1 MFAIIESYRNYFELN
16 KEPQTKKLRVLLE
29 LLIANKTR
37 IPTIDLFNAIY
48 QLLDLKQEKTEIFEN
63 VGPMIELKFG
73 DNQCCGYK
81 FGVDSVAG
89 TLQMTPTR
97 CVRQKL
103 PGFLYCR
110 KHHEN
115 EIKPCWRCKLNYKRD
130 IIHQFG
136 WEHFGNIFESGLR
149 ERTWI
154 KSAPLLGVD
163 CKQIITFS
171 QKTFGRSATI
181 QSEKTAPVPVPT
193 VRMESMKPPITKLTK
208 NEIQQLSLHLLQH
221 MLSNNCIK
229 VSAQHP
235 ISEIKLF
242 DVDDDLVDDGKF
254 IYKMVAKKRSAIGIR
269 KNGDSVVMKESIMD
283 LKLDSQLTDDKIEAF
298 IKINLYLNQK

>member
-48 QLLDLKQEKTEIFEN
+48 QLLDLKQDKTEIFEN

-81 FGVDSVAG
+81 FGVDAVAG
-89 TLQMTPTR
+89 TLHMTPTR

-110 KHHEN
+110 KHYEN

-136 WEHFGNIFESGLR
+136 WEHFGNIFESNLR

-171 QKTFGRSATI
+171 QKTFGRSTTI
-181 QSEKTAPVPVPT
+181 QSEKTAPLPVPT
-193 VRMESMKPPITKLTK
+193 VHMESMKPPMTKLTK
-208 NEIQQLSLHLLQH
+208 DEIQQLSLHLLQH

-254 IYKMVAKKRSAIGIR
+254 IYKMIAKKRSAIGIR
-269 KNGDSVVMKESIMD
+269 KNGDSVVMKDGILD

-298 IKINLYLNQK
+298 IKKNLYLNQK